1 MIGLKNLK
9 IRTKM
14 LVLALLIGLIPLLTI
29 GGFAWLESRNALSKV
44 AFNQLESVREIKTNQ
59 IASFFQERK
68 SDLQVLVEMVN
79 NVNAKAL
86 KELKLSLD
94 DLQDNLEMY
103 FQERFNNVRVLSE
116 NQLLV
121 ETIIKFETLLKSQ
134 EKNGQFW
141 DRINEKLGGEFALYR
156 DKYGYNDVFL
166 INPKDGHVM
175 YTAKGGMEFN
185 QVLSHNALLK
195 NSGLDKVVKK
205 AVSTKSTVIQDFE
218 PYAPANHQAVAFMAT
233 PVFKSGEIAAVVVLS
248 ILPDAIYNLMETDKK
263 ISQSQGQDKIGEAY
277 LVAEWNNQITY
288 RSHRHFSNGKQA
300 VVGDP
305 IIGKKKAA
313 LQGLAGESGVNVR
326 FNHLNELELIGYV
339 PLKIHG
345 LKWTLLSV
353 VSWEKELIP
362 KIEGSRDDFF
372 AKYIHAYK
380 YYDLFLI
387 HPQGEIF
394 YTVGHESDYHTNIL
408 TGKYAD
414 SGLGKVV
421 RKTLKTKK
429 FAMSDFAPYEP
440 SNGEPAAFIAQ
451 ALLDKN
457 GKVEMVIALQLSD
470 KAISDIMQERTGMG
484 KTGESYLVGSDML
497 MRSNS
502 FLDPDNHSIK
512 ASFANPIR
520 GAINTEAT
528 RAAIE
533 RGETG
538 EKIILDYRGE
548 PVLSAYTPL
557 KIADTTWAV
566 IAEIDEAE
574 AFASIQK
581 LEWLLGGIAL
591 LAAFVTIIL
600 INYST
605 QLITTP
611 LSLLNQHF
619 KILAKGKLVDDD
631 VKYQAKDEIGEL
643 VKSARLVKE
652 GFKNS
657 IEQANAIASGNYNS
671 EIKLLSNE
679 DQLGRALS
687 DMTLTLRETTA
698 KNAEQ
703 DWLKTG
709 QALLSNEM
717 SGEKNITK
725 LAKDVITTL
734 TTYLDG
740 EVGLLYV
747 MNETDEDNDK
757 PYLRIIATYAY
768 TDADYEKKF
777 WVGEGLIGQAA
788 LEKKTISRAH
798 TPDEYTHIVQ
808 SSLAMAV
815 PHHVIIS
822 PFLYEGD
829 VKGVVEIGFA
839 EKTTQLKDQFVEL
852 VLPSLGIAVNTAEAR
867 TRQKILLEQTQKLAK
882 DLEEQKDILQAQ
894 QQELQQSNEELQSQS
909 EELQS
914 QSEELQAQQEELRQ
928 VNEELEERTKALE
941 IQQKEIVEKND
952 ALQESQFEMEKAK
965 SAIELKAKELEL
977 ASKYKSEFLANMSH
991 ELRTPLNSLLIL
1003 AQLLAGNKGK
1013 NLTDKQVQYA
1023 QTIHS
1028 AGSDLLTLINEILD
1042 LSKVEAGK
1050 IDIQPEDISISELVT
1065 TLEQKFSHVAE
1076 NKNLEFQVNIDKEL
1090 PATIYTDGQRLNQ
1103 IINNQLSNAFKF
1115 TSEGGITIRI
1125 GRPSEE
1131 DNLTLLG
1138 LTAANSIAI
1147 SVTDT
1152 GIGIKPEKQQQIF
1165 EAFQQEDGSTSRRF
1179 GGTGLG
1185 LSISRQLAR
1194 LLGGDLVLHS
1204 EEGKGSTFTLLL
1216 PERVEIKKPTEE
1228 SVEATAETQPETPPQ
1243 QVAAAS
1249 VTVAEVSQA
1258 PNIEIKDDRDDL
1270 KSGDKVILIVEDD
1283 QKFSSVLVELAR
1295 EKRFKVLLA
1304 EDGKTGLEM
1313 AKQYKPQAI
1322 ILDVGLPQLDGW
1334 TVMEHL
1340 KDNPETRHIPVHF
1353 MSANEEDG
1361 EAKQMGAIGYLHKP
1375 VSMDMIGQAFKKIER
1390 FLSKS
1395 VKKLLIVVDNDAHQK
1410 QIIDLVGE
1418 GDVEITVCKTKADA
1432 IQKLQKIIFE
1442 CIIIDVD
1449 AEDKSA
1455 LELLEQT
1462 YQDENLSQI
1471 PVIIHSKRDLSE
1483 DEEKLLQHVGG
1494 NITIKEVHSPER
1506 LLDEAT
1512 LFLHQVE
1519 SNLPED
1525 KQEMLRQVHD
1535 KEAIF
1540 KGKNVLIVDDDVRNT
1555 FALMTVL
1562 EEKNMEVV
1570 VGNNGKEALEILD
1583 EQSNIDMVLMDIMM
1597 PEMDGYEAI
1606 AKIREQSRFRHLP
1619 IIALTAKAMKG
1630 DKIKCIEAGANDY
1643 LAKPV
1648 DTDKLLSM
1656 MRVWLYR

>member
-1 MIGLKNLK
+1 
-9 IRTKM
+9 M

-29 GGFAWLESRNALSKV
+29 GGFAWLESRSALSKV
-44 AFNQLESVREIKTNQ
+44 AFNQLESVREIKKNQ

-68 SDLQVLVEMVN
+68 SDLQVLVEMMAN
-79 NVNAKAL
+79 NQDEAVK
-86 KELKLSLD
+86 KMKLSLH
-94 DLQDNLEMY
+94 DLQDTLEKY
-103 FQERFNNVRVLSE
+103 FQERLKNVSVLSE
-116 NQLLV
+116 NQALV
-121 ETIIKFETLLKSQ
+121 ETITKFDTMLHSGDNNHQTTWQK
-134 EKNGQFW
+134 
-141 DRINEKLGGEFALYR
+141 INKKLGAEFALYQE
-156 DKYGYNDVFL
+156 KYGYDDVFL
-166 INPKDGHVM
+166 IDPEDGHVM
-175 YTAKGGMEFN
+175 YTAKAGMEFN
-185 QVLSHNALLK
+185 QLLPHNALLK
-195 NSGLDKVVKK
+195 NSGLNK
-205 AVSTKSTVIQDFE
+205 AVQKAVAAKSTVIQDFE
-218 PYAPANHQAVAFMAT
+218 YYSPANQSVAFIAT
-233 PVFKSGEIAAVVVLS
+233 PIFKSGEISAVIVLS
-248 ILPDAIYNLMETDKK
+248 LLPDAVYHIMEDYQGIGHTQQVQEK
-263 ISQSQGQDKIGEAY
+263 IRETY
-277 LVAEWNNQITY
+277 LVAEWNDKITY
-288 RSHRHFSNGKQA
+288 RSHRNFSNGKKA

-305 IIGKKKAA
+305 IVGKKKAA
-313 LQGLAGESGVNVR
+313 IKALAGESGVNVR
-326 FNHLNELELIGYV
+326 FNHLEELELIAYAPV
-339 PLKIHG
+339 KIQG
-345 LKWTLLSV
+345 LNWGILSV

-362 KIEGSRDDFF
+362 TVKASQDDFF
-372 AKYIHAYK
+372 AKYIKTYK

-394 YTVGHESDYHTNIL
+394 YTVMHESDYHTNIL

-414 SGLGKVV
+414 SGLGQIV
-421 RKTLKTKK
+421 RKTLETKK
-429 FAMSDFAPYEP
+429 FAVSDFAPYEP

-451 ALLDKN
+451 ALINKN
-457 GKVEMVIALQLSD
+457 GKVDMVVALQLSD

-484 KTGESYLVGSDML
+484 KTGESYLIGSDKL

-502 FLDPDNHSIK
+502 FLDPEIHSIK
-512 ASFANPIR
+512 ASFANPTE
-520 GAINTEAT
+520 GSVNTEAS

-533 RGETG
+533 LGETG
-538 EKIILDYRGE
+538 EKLILDYRGT

-557 KIADTTWAV
+557 KVGDTTWAV

-574 AFASIQK
+574 AFASIK
-581 LEWLLGGIAL
+581 AMEWLLGGIAL
-591 LAAFVTIIL
+591 LAAFLTIL
-600 INYST
+600 MINYST
-605 QLITTP
+605 KLITTP

-631 VKYQAKDEIGEL
+631 VKYLAKDEIGEL
-643 VKSARLVKE
+643 VTSARLLKE

-657 IEQANAIASGNYNS
+657 IEQADAIASGNYNN

-679 DQLGRALS
+679 DQLGRSLS
-687 DMTLTLRETTA
+687 DMTKTLRETTA

-709 QALLSNEM
+709 QALLSEEM
-717 SGEKNITK
+717 SGEKDIRK
-725 LAKDVITTL
+725 LAKDVITIL
-734 TTYLDG
+734 TTYLEG
-740 EVGLLYV
+740 EVGILYV
-747 MNETDEDNDK
+747 MNESDADDEK
-757 PYLRIIATYAY
+757 PYLQIIQTYAY
-768 TDADYEKKF
+768 TDADYDKKF
-777 WVGEGLIGQAA
+777 WVGEGLIGQVA
-788 LEKKTISRAH
+788 LDKKTLARTH
-798 TPDEYTHIVQ
+798 TADEYTHIVQ
-808 SSLAMAV
+808 SSLTTAV

-829 VKGVVEIGFA
+829 VKGIVEIGFA
-839 EKTTQLKDQFVEL
+839 EKTSQLKNQFFEL
-852 VLPSLGIAVNTAEAR
+852 VMPSLGIAVNTAEAR
-867 TRQKILLEQTQKLAK
+867 TRQKVLLNQTQKQAK
-882 DLEEQKDILQAQ
+882 DLEEQKDVLQAQ
-894 QQELQQSNEELQSQS
+894 QEELQHSNEELQSQS

-941 IQQKEIVEKND
+941 IQQKDIVEKNA
-952 ALQESQFEMEKAK
+952 ALQDSQFEMEKAK
-965 SAIELKAKELEL
+965 SAIEIKAKELEM

-1003 AQLLAGNKGK
+1003 AQLLAGNKKK

-1023 QTIHS
+1023 ETIHS

-1050 IDIQPEDISISELVT
+1050 IEIVPEEVSVSNLVT

-1076 NKNLEFQVNIDKEL
+1076 NKSLSFQVNVENEL
-1090 PATIYTDGQRLNQ
+1090 PATLYTDGQRLNQ

-1115 TSEGGITIRI
+1115 TTKGGITINI

-1138 LTAANSIAI
+1138 LTATNSIAI

-1152 GIGIKPEKQQQIF
+1152 GIGIKKDKQQQIF

-1216 PERVEIKKPTEE
+1216 PQRIIIKKPSKEE
-1228 SVEATAETQPETPPQ
+1228 QSGIIDEQPEKSEKSEKPTTPQATAAPIK
-1243 QVAAAS
+1243 
-1249 VTVAEVSQA
+1249 VAEVSQA
-1258 PNIEIKDDRDDL
+1258 PHIDIKDDRDDL
-1270 KSGDKVILIVEDD
+1270 QSGDKVILIVEDD
-1283 QKFSSVLVELAR
+1283 QKFSSVLIELAQ

-1304 EDGKTGLEM
+1304 EDGKTALEM
-1313 AKQYKPQAI
+1313 AEQYKPQAI
-1322 ILDVGLPQLDGW
+1322 ILDVGLPQLDGF

-1340 KDNPETRHIPVHF
+1340 KENPETRHIPVHF
-1353 MSANEEDG
+1353 MSADDQDA

-1375 VSMDMIGQAFKKIER
+1375 VSMDMIGKAFKKIER

-1395 VKKLLIVVDNDAHQK
+1395 VKKLLLVVDNEEHQK
-1410 QIIDLVGE
+1410 QIIELL
-1418 GDVEITVCKTKADA
+1418 GDGTVEATISKTKDDA
-1432 IQKLQKIIFE
+1432 IEKLKKVAFE

-1449 AEDKSA
+1449 TEEKSA
-1455 LELLEQT
+1455 LQLLEHT

-1494 NITIKEVHSPER
+1494 NITIKEVRSPER

-1519 SNLPED
+1519 SKLPEA
-1525 KQEMLRQVHD
+1525 KQEMLRHVHD

-1540 KGKNVLIVDDDVRNT
+1540 KDKKVLIVDDDVRNT

-1562 EEKNMEVV
+1562 EEKEMDIV
-1570 VGNNGKEALEILD
+1570 VGNTGQEALEILD
-1583 EQSNIDMVLMDIMM
+1583 QNPDMEMVLMDIMM
-1597 PEMDGYEAI
+1597 PEMDGYEAM
-1606 AKIREQSRFRHLP
+1606 AKIRKQSRFRNLP

-1630 DKIKCIEAGANDY
+1630 DKLKCIEAGANDY